1 MPCRDYMDDQSAIDY
16 ARKDLQEKNTVLQ
29 KRLDNV
35 TRLLCGVMHNIGD
48 DATDEVLRNVGGL
61 KNWWTEHQRLDAL
74 REAQERAAQER
85 AAQERRERKR
95 LKQEKQQQ
103 LKQAAL
109 QKLTAEEMRAL
120 GLG

>member
-1 MPCRDYMDDQSAIDY
+1 MDDQSAIDY

-85 AAQERRERKR
+85 RERKR